1 VTTFYDIFVGSFIMT
16 LQLLTIIAAV
26 LAACASVGAIGFF
39 GVSFLRGVYLAAT
52 GKPMPPKPEQS

>member
-26 LAACASVGAIGFF
+26 LACASVGAIGFF